1 MAKKN
6 PFVFTIGFNAKDP
19 DHVQVANMLNE
30 QGKGNIA
37 AFIVR
42 AVLSYEGVSK
52 SNLDLKFFE
61 SMIKE
66 IVEEQLATRTAKQ
79 PETESRSEAPSEAP
93 TSLDRSAQMNIL
105 NGLAGFRKNNS

>member
-19 DHVQVANMLNE
+19 DHIQVANMLNE

-37 AFIVR
+37 SFIVR

-52 SNLDLKFFE
+52 SNLNPKFFE
-61 SMIKE
+61 SMIKG
-66 IVEEQLATRTAKQ
+66 IVEEQLADKTTKQ
-79 PETESRSEAPSEAP
+79 PAPEPRSEALAEAP
-93 TSLDRSAQMNIL
+93 ALLDRSAQMNIL
-105 NGLAGFRKNNS
+105 NGLAGFRKKNS